1 VADTSGSDV
10 EEDSMMALPDIH
22 SFSLPHFSL
31 STLFPPSLPTL
42 SNEVATTESKLFTEE
57 ADREPK
63 SEPEAD
69 SEPESEPEANVRSRT
84 DARALSEDLIDFN
97 EIYKHEQSGQQCH
110 WAPSIALLVVLHTA
124 VVILI

>member
-1 VADTSGSDV
+1 M
-10 EEDSMMALPDIH
+10 EEDSLALPDIH

-31 STLFPPSLPTL
+31 STLFPPSLPSL
-42 SNEVATTESKLFTEE
+42 YEAATESKIFTE

-63 SEPEAD
+63 SEPEGAAE

-110 WAPSIALLVVLHTA
+110 WAPSLALFLVLQTA

>member
-1 VADTSGSDV
+1 M
-10 EEDSMMALPDIH
+10 EEESSMALPDIH

-31 STLFPPSLPTL
+31 STLFPPSLPSL
-42 SNEVATTESKLFTEE
+42 NEVATESKLFTE

-63 SEPEAD
+63 SEPEGV
-69 SEPESEPEANVRSRT
+69 SEPEGEPEANVRSRT

-110 WAPSIALLVVLHTA
+110 WAPSLALFLVLQTA

>member
-1 VADTSGSDV
+1 M
-10 EEDSMMALPDIH
+10 EEDSLALPDIH

-31 STLFPPSLPTL
+31 STLFPPSLPSL
-42 SNEVATTESKLFTEE
+42 NEVATESKLFTE

-63 SEPEAD
+63 SEPEGAAEP
-69 SEPESEPEANVRSRT
+69 EPESEPEANVRSRT

-97 EIYKHEQSGQQCH
+97 EIYKHEQSGTKCN
-110 WAPSIALLVVLHTA
+110 WAPSLALVMLHAA